1 MVLTTKE
8 LAELRE
14 LLDKEIEVWEQLHKL
29 VTVRVAASTYDAVYN
44 QQTKE
49 I

>member
-1 MVLTTKE
+1 MVLTSKE

-14 LLDKEIEVWEQLHKL
+14 LLDKEMEVWEQLQKL
-29 VTVRVAASTYDAVYN
+29 VTVRVATSTYDAVYR

>member
-1 MVLTTKE
+1 MVLTTEELKE
-8 LAELRE
+8 LRKLMNQEM
-14 LLDKEIEVWEQLHKL
+14 EIWEQLQKMI
-29 VTVRVAASTYDAVYN
+29 TVRVATSTYDAVYN